1 MTVDEELKQELD
13 DLFKRMSNTYDDI
26 VDLLDRAGLDREEA
40 FSLLAQIL
48 CQLSHD
54 DKDEFIRKMDKYFSI
69 ERFLRP
75 QPTEVH

>member
-1 MTVDEELKQELD
+1 MTVEQEE
-13 DLFKRMSNTYDDI
+13 LFKRMSTAYDKI
-26 VDLLDRAGLDREEA
+26 VAVLDEHKLGTDAG

-48 CQLSHD
+48 CQLSQD
-54 DKDEFIRKMDKYFSI
+54 DRDDFMWKMNKFYSM

>member
-1 MTVDEELKQELD
+1 MTVEDEELYERMSTAYDQIVAVLD
-13 DLFKRMSNTYDDI
+13 DHK
-26 VDLLDRAGLDREEA
+26 LDRDEA

-48 CQLSHD
+48 CQLSS
-54 DKDEFIRKMDKYFSI
+54 DEREDFISKMNHFYSM

>member
-1 MTVDEELKQELD
+1 MTVEHEE
-13 DLFKRMSNTYDDI
+13 LFKRMSTAYDKI
-26 VDLLDRAGLDREEA
+26 VAVLDENKLDRDEG

-48 CQLSHD
+48 CQLSQD
-54 DKDEFIRKMDKYFSI
+54 DRDDFMWKMNKFYSM

>member
-1 MTVDEELKQELD
+1 MTVVEEHEE
-13 DLFKRMSNTYDDI
+13 LFKRMSTAYDKI
-26 VDLLDRAGLDREEA
+26 VAVLDENKLDRDEG

-48 CQLSHD
+48 CQLSQD
-54 DKDEFIRKMDKYFSI
+54 DRDDFMWKMNKFYSM

>member
-1 MTVDEELKQELD
+1 MTVDEELNQELD
-13 DLFKRMSNTYDDI
+13 DLFKRMSKTYDDI

-54 DKDEFIRKMDKYFSI
+54 DGDEFIRKMDKYFSI

-75 QPTEVH
+75 KPTEVH

>member
-1 MTVDEELKQELD
+1 MSLTTAELEA
-13 DLFKRMSNTYDDI
+13 LFKRMSTAYDDI
-26 VDLLDRAGLDREEA
+26 VATLDKAGLDREEA
-40 FSLLAQIL
+40 VSLLAQIL

-54 DKDEFIRKMDKYFSI
+54 ERDDFIEKMNHFYSM

>member
-1 MTVDEELKQELD
+1 MTVDDE
-13 DLFKRMSNTYDDI
+13 LFKRMSATYDQL
-26 VDLLDRAGLDREEA
+26 VAVLDEQGLDRDES

-54 DKDEFIRKMDKYFSI
+54 DREDFMWKMDKFYSM

>member
-1 MTVDEELKQELD
+1 MTVDEEE
-13 DLFKRMSNTYDDI
+13 LFKRMSTAYDQI
-26 VDLLDRAGLDREEA
+26 VAVLDGHKLDRDEG

-54 DKDEFIRKMDKYFSI
+54 DRDDFMWKMNKFYSM

>member
-1 MTVDEELKQELD
+1 VVAVLDEHK
-13 DLFKRMSNTYDDI
+13 
-26 VDLLDRAGLDREEA
+26 LDRDEA
-40 FSLLAQIL
+40 FSLMAQIL

-54 DKDEFIRKMDKYFSI
+54 DREDFMWKMNKFYSM

>member
-1 MTVDEELKQELD
+1 MMTVEEVTDD
-13 DLFKRMSNTYDDI
+13 DLFKRMSSAYDQVVAVLDGHK
-26 VDLLDRAGLDREEA
+26 LDRDEG
-40 FSLLAQIL
+40 FSLMAQIL

-54 DKDEFIRKMDKYFSI
+54 NREDFIWKMDKFYSM

>member
-1 MTVDEELKQELD
+1 MTVDEEL
-13 DLFKRMSNTYDDI
+13 FKRMGAAYNQI
-26 VDLLDRAGLDREEA
+26 VAVLDENKLDRAES
-40 FSLLAQIL
+40 FSLLAQMV

-54 DKDEFIRKMDKYFSI
+54 DRGDFMLHMDKFYSM

>member
-1 MTVDEELKQELD
+1 MTVDEEENEEL
-13 DLFKRMSNTYDDI
+13 FTRMSTAYDQI
-26 VDLLDRAGLDREEA
+26 VAVLDGHKLDRDEA

-54 DKDEFIRKMDKYFSI
+54 DREDFMWKMDKFYSM

-75 QPTEVH
+75 QPKEVH

>member
-1 MTVDEELKQELD
+1 MTVTEEENEEL
-13 DLFKRMSNTYDDI
+13 FTRMSTAYDQL
-26 VDLLDRAGLDREEA
+26 VAVLDEQGLDRDEA

-54 DKDEFIRKMDKYFSI
+54 DRSDFMWKMDKFYSM

-75 QPTEVH
+75 QPKEVH

>member
-1 MTVDEELKQELD
+1 MTVEEVIDD
-13 DLFKRMSNTYDDI
+13 DLFKRMSSAYDQVVAVLDAHK
-26 VDLLDRAGLDREEA
+26 LDRDEG

-54 DKDEFIRKMDKYFSI
+54 DRSDFMWKMDKFYSM

>member
-1 MTVDEELKQELD
+1 MTVEEEE
-13 DLFKRMSNTYDDI
+13 LFKRMSTAYDQVVAVLDEHK
-26 VDLLDRAGLDREEA
+26 LDRDEA
-40 FSLLAQIL
+40 FSLMAQIL

-54 DKDEFIRKMDKYFSI
+54 DREDFMWKMDKFYSM

>member
-1 MTVDEELKQELD
+1 MTVEQEE
-13 DLFKRMSNTYDDI
+13 LFKRMSTAYDKI
-26 VDLLDRAGLDREEA
+26 VAVLDEHKLDRDEG

-48 CQLSHD
+48 CQLSQD
-54 DKDEFIRKMDKYFSI
+54 DRDDFMWKMNKFYSM

>member
-13 DLFKRMSNTYDDI
+13 DLFKRMNKAYDDI
-26 VDLLDRAGLDREEA
+26 VDLLDRDGLDREEA

-75 QPTEVH
+75 KPTEVH

>member
-1 MTVDEELKQELD
+1 MTVEEEE
-13 DLFKRMSNTYDDI
+13 LFKRMSTAYDQI
-26 VDLLDRAGLDREEA
+26 VAVLDEHKLGRDGG

-48 CQLSHD
+48 CQLSQD
-54 DKDEFIRKMDKYFSI
+54 DRDDFMWKMNKFYSM

>member
-1 MTVDEELKQELD
+1 MTVVEEHE
-13 DLFKRMSNTYDDI
+13 DLFKRMSSAYDQI
-26 VDLLDRAGLDREEA
+26 VAVLDENKLDKDES

-54 DKDEFIRKMDKYFSI
+54 ERDDFIFKMSQFFSM

>member
-1 MTVDEELKQELD
+1 MTVEEEE
-13 DLFKRMSNTYDDI
+13 LFKRMSTAYDKI
-26 VDLLDRAGLDREEA
+26 VAVLDEHKLDRDEG

-54 DKDEFIRKMDKYFSI
+54 DRDDFMWKMNKFYSM

>member
-1 MTVDEELKQELD
+1 MTVEEPDLE
-13 DLFKRMSNTYDDI
+13 LFKRMSDAYDGI
-26 VDLLDRAGLDREEA
+26 VDLLDKSKLDKDES

-54 DKDEFIRKMDKYFSI
+54 ERDDFILKMNHFYSM

>member
-1 MTVDEELKQELD
+1 MTVDE
-13 DLFKRMSNTYDDI
+13 DLFKRMSSAYDQ
-26 VDLLDRAGLDREEA
+26 VVAVLDKHELDKDEA
-40 FSLLAQIL
+40 FSLMAQIL

-54 DKDEFIRKMDKYFSI
+54 DREDFMWKMDKFYSM

>member
-1 MTVDEELKQELD
+1 MTVEEEE
-13 DLFKRMSNTYDDI
+13 LFKRMSTAYDKI
-26 VDLLDRAGLDREEA
+26 VAVLDEHKLDRDEG

-48 CQLSHD
+48 CQLSQD
-54 DKDEFIRKMDKYFSI
+54 DRDDFMWKMNKFYSM